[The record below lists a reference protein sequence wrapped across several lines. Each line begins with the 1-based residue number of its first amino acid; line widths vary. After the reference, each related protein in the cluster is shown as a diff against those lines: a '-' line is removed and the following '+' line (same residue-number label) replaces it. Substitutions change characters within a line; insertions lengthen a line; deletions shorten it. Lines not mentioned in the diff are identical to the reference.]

1 MQLFLTGDHFM
12 KLWKLALS
20 FVLAMVS
27 TTAHG
32 AEVQVAAVANFTGPM
47 EKIAPAFEQATGQKA
62 IIAYGSLGKFYAQ
75 INNGAAFGVLISSD
89 AETPRRLAQDDL
101 AIPASR
107 FTYAVGKLVLWST
120 KPGPVDHQGE
130 ILRHGD
136 FKHIAAANPK
146 LAVYG
151 AVAVEVM
158 NKLLVYSTLAPK
170 FVLGENSAQPYQF
183 VATGNAEL
191 GFVALSQSYKAAGS
205 YWVVSPGLCPQIEQN
220 AVLHKRGKK
229 NAAAEA

>member
-1 MQLFLTGDHFM
+1 MQLFLTGDPFM

-32 AEVQVAAVANFTGPM
+32 AEVQVATAANFTGPM

-75 INNGAAFGVLISSD
+75 INNGTALDVLISSD
-89 AETPRRLAQDDL
+89 AATPRRLAQDDL
-101 AIPASR
+101 AIPASH

-120 KPGPVDHQGE
+120 EPGPVDDQGE

-136 FKHIAAANPK
+136 FKHIAAASPK

-151 AVAVEVM
+151 AVALL
-158 NKLLVYSTLAPK
+158 NKLEVYSTLAPK
-170 FVLGENSAQPYQF
+170 FVLGEHIAPPCQF

-191 GFVALSQSYKAAGS
+191 GFVALSQIYKAAGS
-205 YWVVSPGLCPQIEQN
+205 YWVVSPGLCPQIKQD
-220 AVLHKRGKK
+220 AVLRKRGKN